1 MDCLLLYARVHDLT
15 SLYLSINRDIVQQ
28 RGHSVWVDIEKLS
41 AGIDWEDGIN
51 GALTWVK
58 EAQQDGRVLL
68 LMTPHALRRPDG
80 YCLNEIAR
88 AGQNH
93 LSIFPVLVAE
103 SEPPPSISMLPFF
116 DLRDCVPTDAAHLAL
131 DPKSHEWLDLMKDHV
146 HSAAFERK
154 CERLFAMLELVREA
168 LSGAVSQPRRPSD

>member
-1 MDCLLLYARVHDLT
+1 M
-15 SLYLSINRDIVQQ
+15 QQ
-28 RGHSVWVDIEKLS
+28 RGHTVWVDIEKLS
-41 AGIDWEDGIN
+41 AGVDWENGIN

-58 EAQQDGRVLL
+58 EAQQHGRVLL

-116 DLRDCVPTDAAHLAL
+116 DLRDCVPTDPAELQL
-131 DPKSHEWLDLMKDHV
+131 DASSHEWLDLMKTYV
-146 HSAAFERK
+146 HSREFENK
-154 CERLFAMLELVREA
+154 CQRLFAILELV
-168 LSGAVSQPRRPSD
+168 SGMVV